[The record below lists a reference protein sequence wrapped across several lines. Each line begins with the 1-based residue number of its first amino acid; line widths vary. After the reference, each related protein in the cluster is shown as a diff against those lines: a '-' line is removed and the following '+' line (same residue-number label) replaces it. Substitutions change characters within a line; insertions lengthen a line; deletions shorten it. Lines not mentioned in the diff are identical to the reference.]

1 MACAAPRSLTLL
13 TRTVTVPPLW
23 RRRRVAAAADWPI
36 TAHNLSPPSSPHFA
50 AAALL
55 RLYPLSQSI
64 ALSQPHATRRKHSQL
79 PQIASVVSLPHISSD
94 LSGTPFPAMVSL
106 LKNVA
111 DYLTPVLSSSQFA
124 ASGVLTPAEFEL
136 SGDQLVY
143 SVRTWKWESAPK
155 HAIKDY
161 LNPQKQYLTTR
172 NVPCNCRA
180 TQYGL
185 QAADEQLVEEG
196 AGGEEGW
203 LSTHTGNRETAADI
217 EQADVSGIPTAVRP
231 IQPPLPAA
239 SSADEEIGDI
249 DDVGDDDLMMQP
261 VNEEKDD
268 AALPSTSTTTS
279 SAPSASGRS
288 AYLTAV
294 EPDDNIVRTRT
305 YDVSITYDKFYRTPR
320 VWLFGYDEHRRP
332 LTPEQIMEDISA
344 DHAGKTVTV
353 ESHPFLGVAHAS
365 IHPCKHASVMK
376 RIVEQLQEGGGQ
388 VDVRQYMFVFLKF
401 ISSVIPT
408 IQYDF
413 TMQ

>member
-1 MACAAPRSLTLL
+1 
-13 TRTVTVPPLW
+13 
-23 RRRRVAAAADWPI
+23 
-36 TAHNLSPPSSPHFA
+36 
-50 AAALL
+50 
-55 RLYPLSQSI
+55 
-64 ALSQPHATRRKHSQL
+64 
-79 PQIASVVSLPHISSD
+79 
-94 LSGTPFPAMVSL
+94 MVSL

-111 DYLTPVLSSSQFA
+111 DYLTPVLSSSQFS

-155 HAIKDY
+155 HALKEY
-161 LNPQKQYLTTR
+161 LNPQKQYLITR

-185 QAADEQLVEEG
+185 QGADEQLVEEG
-196 AGGEEGW
+196 AGGEDGW

-217 EQADVSGIPTAVRP
+217 EHADVTGIPTAVRP
-231 IQPPLPAA
+231 TAPPVPDA
-239 SSADEEIGDI
+239 STADDEIGDI
-249 DDVGDDDLMMQP
+249 DDIDDDDDLMMRP

-268 AALPSTSTTTS
+268 AALPTNTTHTTTTTTTS
-279 SAPSASGRS
+279 TATSS
-288 AYLTAV
+288 YLTAV

-320 VWLFGYDEHRRP
+320 VWLFGYDEHRHP

-353 ESHPFLGVAHAS
+353 ETHPFLGVAHAS

-376 RIVEQLQEGGGQ
+376 RIVEQLQEGGGK

>member
-1 MACAAPRSLTLL
+1 
-13 TRTVTVPPLW
+13 
-23 RRRRVAAAADWPI
+23 
-36 TAHNLSPPSSPHFA
+36 
-50 AAALL
+50 
-55 RLYPLSQSI
+55 
-64 ALSQPHATRRKHSQL
+64 
-79 PQIASVVSLPHISSD
+79 
-94 LSGTPFPAMVSL
+94 MVSL

-111 DYLTPVLSSSQFA
+111 DYLTPVLSSSQFT
-124 ASGVLTPAEFEL
+124 ASGVLTPAEFEQ

-155 HAIKDY
+155 HAQKDY
-161 LNPQKQYLTTR
+161 LNPQKQYLITR

-180 TQYGL
+180 TQYGM
-185 QAADEQLVEEG
+185 QGADEQLVEEG
-196 AGGEEGW
+196 SGGDDDGW
-203 LSTHTGNRETAADI
+203 LSTHTGTGETAADI
-217 EQADVSGIPTAVRP
+217 EHADVSGIPTAVRP
-231 IQPPLPAA
+231 TGPPAPAA
-239 SSADEEIGDI
+239 SAADEEIGDI
-249 DDVGDDDLMMQP
+249 DDIGDDDDLMMQP

-268 AALPSTSTTTS
+268 AALPPSTTATATAS
-279 SAPSASGRS
+279 SSSS
-288 AYLTAV
+288 SYLTAV

-332 LTPEQIMEDISA
+332 LTAEQIMEDVSA

-353 ESHPFLGVAHAS
+353 EAHPFLGVAHAS

-376 RIVEQLQEGGGQ
+376 RIVEQLQEGGEAGNGGK
-388 VDVRQYMFVFLKF
+388 VDVRQYMFIFLKF

>member
-1 MACAAPRSLTLL
+1 MA
-13 TRTVTVPPLW
+13 
-23 RRRRVAAAADWPI
+23 
-36 TAHNLSPPSSPHFA
+36 
-50 AAALL
+50 
-55 RLYPLSQSI
+55 
-64 ALSQPHATRRKHSQL
+64 
-79 PQIASVVSLPHISSD
+79 
-94 LSGTPFPAMVSL
+94 SL

-136 SGDQLVY
+136 SGDQLVHT
-143 SVRTWKWESAPK
+143 VRTWKWESAPR

-161 LNPQKQYLTTR
+161 LNANKQYLITR
-172 NVPCNCRA
+172 NVPCLCRA

-196 AGGEEGW
+196 SGGEEGW
-203 LSTHTGNRETAADI
+203 LSTHTGTSSETADDI

-231 IQPPLPAA
+231 TAPPVTAAA
-239 SSADEEIGDI
+239 SSSSVDEEIGDI

-268 AALPSTSTTTS
+268 ATLQPTNTTTS
-279 SAPSASGRS
+279 SSTTTTTPAAS
-288 AYLTAV
+288 YLTAV

-320 VWLFGYDEHRRP
+320 VWLFGYNEHRQP
-332 LTPEQIMEDISA
+332 LTTAQIMEDISA

-353 ESHPFLGVAHAS
+353 EPHPYLGVAHAS

-376 RIVEQLQEGGGQ
+376 RIVEQLESGGGV